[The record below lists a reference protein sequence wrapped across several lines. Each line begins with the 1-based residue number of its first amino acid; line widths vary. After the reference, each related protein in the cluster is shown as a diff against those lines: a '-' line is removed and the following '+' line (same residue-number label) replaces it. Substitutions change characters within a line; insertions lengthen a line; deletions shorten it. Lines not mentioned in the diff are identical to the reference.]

1 MAEYTIQGI
10 QDRQR
15 ELQHMRSLFE
25 VIRRNPTG
33 DFRARYINPESIG
46 RAQQELDRYTAGYNA
61 QVKAQEDAIRAEQ
74 EAERKR
80 IEAEQKRI
88 QEQIEAEKQKEERVE
103 EYGVEE
109 AKDVPG
115 VIENRRKQAA
125 VDKASSMVVRM
136 TSRGTRGRRGTSAAP
151 GRGRGF
157 FDRYFA

>member
-1 MAEYTIQGI
+1 MSEYTIQGI

-15 ELQHMRSLFE
+15 ELNEMRSLFDR
-25 VIRRNPTG
+25 IGRDPRNPMTR
-33 DFRARYINPESIG
+33 FINPTTIG
-46 RAQQELDRYTAGYNA
+46 QAQQELDRYTAGYNA
-61 QVKAQEDAIRAEQ
+61 QVRAQEEAIRAEQ

-80 IEAEQKRI
+80 IEEEQRRI
-88 QEQIEAEKQKEERVE
+88 EEQLEAERQKEERVE

-125 VDKASSMVVRM
+125 IDKASSMAVRM
-136 TSRGTRGRRGTSAAP
+136 TSRGTRGRRGTSVAP